1 MNNSKLLFVDDEP
14 TNLLL
19 YMQML
24 KEYDFQI
31 STAANGVECL
41 EQVDSQLPDLILMD
55 WNMPVMDGIE
65 TLKLLK
71 NKELTQNIPVLMITG
86 VMTSSKDLAYAL
98 SIGAIDFLKKP
109 FDGIELCAR
118 VKNILLLSETLNK
131 MSEQF
136 QVVENKNIFITSL
149 LESIPHP
156 VIYCSLDGI
165 LQMCNEFYEQILGI
179 HKNEL
184 LGQSVYK
191 HFLDEHVD
199 FHKQK
204 DADLVE
210 NRVALF
216 YETKMRHGNKTFI
229 ISKNLVFNNQDNPTG
244 ILTVFIDISDLK
256 KANDQLVNRKKIEL
270 ISSTLR
276 LMQVNKLNISLI
288 GDFEKLLPY
297 TNTIGQGM
305 IQQIRNKYELNI
317 REQNWN
323 DFDKKIENAYDSFYT
338 VLLEKYPNLTPN
350 ERKLCAF
357 LRSGLSTKE
366 IAILTFQNPQSI
378 DVARYRI
385 RKKLNLK
392 NDDNLIDFLLLA
404 ET

>member
-270 ISSTLR
+270 ISSTLK